1 MKMFREN
8 FVFSIQNISNSKA
21 SKIQFRSSFCG
32 RSFTNE
38 EYKCEM
44 NVSPNM
50 NTAKKKRN
58 TKCLDGKTSSSI
70 KMRRATT
77 TRTLQND
84 IQHKKYMKT

>member
-50 NTAKKKRN
+50 NTAKKKKYEMFGWKN
-58 TKCLDGKTSSSI
+58 
-70 KMRRATT
+70 
-77 TRTLQND
+77 QQ
-84 IQHKKYMKT
+84 QHKNEKSDNNKNIAKRYST